1 MRLVPNI
8 DMTTWTKVSNRT
20 TQYETNQ
27 NNTYY
32 GTPTAFNESG
42 VSFNQSGIRFNE
54 WFTTYENRNVI
65 YNKTVDPNYY
75 WQYDANV
82 NTGQMLV
89 GRPLGLLL
97 SLTYDEIIDIAT
109 WNDVDNRNTI
119 WVDL

>member
-1 MRLVPNI
+1 
-8 DMTTWTKVSNRT
+8 MTTWTKVDSIN
-20 TQYETNQ
+20 TQYTENQ

-32 GTPTAFNESG
+32 GYRTSFNEPGVAFND
-42 VSFNQSGIRFNE
+42 SGIRFNN
-54 WFTTYENRNVI
+54 WFTTSSNRDVI

-97 SLTYDEIIDIAT
+97 SLTYDEVIDIAT
-109 WNDVDNRNTI
+109 WNDVHNRNTI